1 MEKQNFSEING
12 VILSPDAIQC
22 LKDFLE
28 GDNSLLVGYLNLIAD
43 VTQYLG
49 MELHSDNDEQDIELK
64 KLIADLCYLRRNLAY
79 FKKPENL

>member
-22 LKDFLE
+22 LKDFQE

-64 KLIADLCYLRRNLAY
+64 KLIANLCYLRRNLAY